1 MPGAVK
7 KKKFNVWIDIQASAF
22 SPNPSEMTEI
32 YFLRAYNHRDKE
44 WERGLWATKCWKQ
57 KSKWLI
63 VTDLADTIKL
73 NSKLAQ
79 GKAEE
84 QPRSYHRKKAQEW
97 TAPNTSRSGGKGK
110 N

>member
-1 MPGAVK
+1 MR
-7 KKKFNVWIDIQASAF
+7 S
-22 SPNPSEMTEI
+22 
-32 YFLRAYNHRDKE
+32 
-44 WERGLWATKCWKQ
+44 KQ
-57 KSKWLI
+57 PKI